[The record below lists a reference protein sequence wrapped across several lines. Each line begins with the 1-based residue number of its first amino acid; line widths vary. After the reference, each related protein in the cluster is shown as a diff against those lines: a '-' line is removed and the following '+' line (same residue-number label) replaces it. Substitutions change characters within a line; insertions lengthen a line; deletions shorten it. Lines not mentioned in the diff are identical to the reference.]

1 VCGYQPCD
9 KPTCTWSE
17 QHRFECEARSVMRKP
32 SDVRQAYYRD
42 VLKHRGQDGR
52 QRLVDE
58 VNRQWSISIIGNATG
73 KKGTP
78 GSGMQG

>member
-1 VCGYQPCD
+1 M
-9 KPTCTWSE
+9 
-17 QHRFECEARSVMRKP
+17 MRKP

-58 VNRQWSISIIGNATG
+58 VNRQWSLSINGNATG

-78 GSGMQG
+78 GSGM